1 MLLVRAGLAV
11 FCLACVKSERLPSE
25 AILVGPAMMVAGVA
39 MKEINR
45 RESRGQRWQPLRG
58 QPRNVPEP
66 GWCQAGP

>member
-1 MLLVRAGLAV
+1 MSNRSWVVQQWPMLLVRAGLAV

-45 RESRGQRWQPLRG
+45 RESRGQR
-58 QPRNVPEP
+58 
-66 GWCQAGP
+66 